1 MWRRTW
7 RIWILVG
14 LVVCGT
20 CSTAEGA
27 QEPTAEGVTIA
38 VHNDARVPVGSLVRA
53 EQTASWVFK
62 EAGLDVSWANCVA
75 KLQAAEAQTEASCG
89 TTDFPRHLQLRIV
102 LRSISLR
109 SEVFGVSYLG
119 EDGTGCYSDIFLEPA
134 EELQE
139 RGGPSPYLSLGTM
152 LGYVVAHEIGH
163 LLLGNNS
170 HSSTG
175 IMRARWDKA
184 DLERAERRQ
193 LLFTEE
199 QSQTM
204 RRKVLGSWTK
214 SGTIAEVASGQR
226 VEAWR

>member
-1 MWRRTW
+1 M
-7 RIWILVG
+7 VG
-14 LVVCGT
+14 LVVCGR
-20 CSTAEGA
+20 CSTAEA
-27 QEPTAEGVTIA
+27 TEEPTLGEVTIA
-38 VHNDARVPVGSLVRA
+38 VHNDARVPAGSLVRA

-62 EAGLDVSWANCVA
+62 EAGLDVSWANCGLKVLA
-75 KLQAAEAQTEASCG
+75 LETQTGTSCG

-152 LGYVVAHEIGH
+152 LGYVAAHEIGH

-175 IMRARWDKA
+175 IMRAHWDKE

-199 QSQTM
+199 QGQTM

-214 SGTIAEVASGQR
+214 SGTSTEVASGQR
-226 VEAWR
+226 VEASR